1 MRFNRR
7 RAVRVVAWAIAL
19 SLGVTAAWAQDP
31 PPAAAAA
38 QNEGAELAKKLSN
51 PIADLVSVP
60 FQFNWAQGVGPD
72 DGTRFILN
80 IQPVMPFSLNKDWN
94 MITRVIV
101 PFIGQPSLA
110 AGGVPASGI
119 GDVLTS
125 FFFSPTGG
133 KITWGIGPVISL
145 PSTSEPTL
153 GSGKWA
159 AGPTAVVLKQTG
171 PWTVGALWNQVWSF
185 SGRQDRAD
193 VSQMF
198 LQPFVA
204 YTTKKAVTL
213 SLNAEAVANW
223 EATDHQWTIPINV
236 SIAKLSSFGPFPAS
250 YQVGAGIYA
259 AGPEGG
265 PTWQLRSVIVIL
277 LPRRR

>member
-1 MRFNRR
+1 MAFNRSS
-7 RAVRVVAWAIAL
+7 AVRVVAWATTL

-31 PPAAAAA
+31 QPAGAPA
-38 QNEGAELAKKLSN
+38 QNQSAELAKKLSN

-60 FQFNWAQGVGPD
+60 LQFNWAQGVGPD
-72 DGTRFILN
+72 DASRFILN
-80 IQPVMPFSLNKDWN
+80 IQPVMPFSLSKDWN

-110 AGGVPASGI
+110 AGGSPASGI
-119 GDVLTS
+119 GDILTS

-159 AGPTAVVLKQTG
+159 AGPTAVVLKQAG

-185 SGRQDRAD
+185 SGRQDRED
-193 VSQMF
+193 VSQIRSAWASTRPAPMAGRVGSCD
-198 LQPFVA
+198 P
-204 YTTKKAVTL
+204 
-213 SLNAEAVANW
+213 
-223 EATDHQWTIPINV
+223 
-236 SIAKLSSFGPFPAS
+236 SS
-250 YQVGAGIYA
+250 
-259 AGPEGG
+259 
-265 PTWQLRSVIVIL
+265 
-277 LPRRR
+277 